1 MITLPVSSPAIIS
14 KCKCDKKKIEAC
26 SLITITSSINSHS
39 LTTTTL
45 IPPFLPNLTDFD
57 PQNSLTTDDLAN
69 LNKWG
74 FNVIRFYAAW
84 MGVYPHSSTE
94 INYEYLIQ
102 LSKAVSMM
110 ENHGIYTLLDCHQD
124 IFSRFFCGEGVPDW
138 VAIFEGNQ
146 TLMTFPF
153 PLALNITRE
162 PDTGYPILEECLRR
176 SFGQYYLTEA
186 VTNGFKML
194 YTNGN
199 GTRESFASF
208 WRTVA
213 NQFANRSSVLGYEL
227 LNEPSFP
234 SLADVLEV
242 GRVDQEYLAPV
253 YKQLHEAIRQVDDQ
267 HLIFFEPCS
276 FDLLE
281 TGFTEGPG
289 GIEYNNRQV
298 FSYHIY
304 CLDVNKR
311 GDPKS
316 DLICEINDLI
326 LMNARIAEARKKKF
340 GGMMLT
346 EFGGLSNST
355 EGIKELNRIMEFAD
369 DQLQSWSYWQF
380 KKYGDL
386 TTSVSPATTES
397 FYTEDGKLEINKV
410 RALSR
415 TYPQAIAGL
424 PLSMSFDPTTANFEL
439 RFIINTDI
447 EKPTVIYLNEE
458 FNYSHGIIINVTPLD
473 SLVWTSSIHNYYEFI
488 PAASTKNRTMII
500 LQILPQTEHWFYKIL
515 NWIREHWFV

>member
-94 INYEYLIQ
+94 INYEYLMQ

-227 LNEPSFP
+227 HQQLSLTLLATQQKNLN
-234 SLADVLEV
+234 
-242 GRVDQEYLAPV
+242 
-253 YKQLHEAIRQVDDQ
+253 I
-267 HLIFFEPCS
+267 
-276 FDLLE
+276 
-281 TGFTEGPG
+281 
-289 GIEYNNRQV
+289 
-298 FSYHIY
+298 
-304 CLDVNKR
+304 
-311 GDPKS
+311 
-316 DLICEINDLI
+316 
-326 LMNARIAEARKKKF
+326 
-340 GGMMLT
+340 
-346 EFGGLSNST
+346 
-355 EGIKELNRIMEFAD
+355 
-369 DQLQSWSYWQF
+369 
-380 KKYGDL
+380 
-386 TTSVSPATTES
+386 
-397 FYTEDGKLEINKV
+397 
-410 RALSR
+410 
-415 TYPQAIAGL
+415 
-424 PLSMSFDPTTANFEL
+424 
-439 RFIINTDI
+439 
-447 EKPTVIYLNEE
+447 
-458 FNYSHGIIINVTPLD
+458 
-473 SLVWTSSIHNYYEFI
+473 
-488 PAASTKNRTMII
+488 
-500 LQILPQTEHWFYKIL
+500 
-515 NWIREHWFV
+515 